1 MEQKGR
7 INYYS
12 SSKVRNKITG
22 EIGVVE
28 SESYSCEGHFYNII
42 WSSTVERET
51 IKDIGFF
58 DNYEIVSFDYTDI
71 IPQIIDFLKRT
82 PSVERIPQIV
92 ARRLDPDYYKLGS
105 IVYFQ
110 SPGFMSDYDYNKY
123 GPKYPLII
131 SNIHQNHRNEFE
143 FTLMLSKYNHNMS
156 IKSESDLELLHHDYY
171 VILDLTRFYDN
182 DAYNN
187 LARYDKE
194 Y

>member
-1 MEQKGR
+1 MGQKGR
-7 INYYS
+7 INYYT

-28 SESYSCEGHFYNII
+28 SETYSCEGHFYNII
-42 WSSTVERET
+42 WSSTVKRET
-51 IKDIGFF
+51 IKDVNFF

-71 IPQIIDFLKRT
+71 IPQILDFLKRT
-82 PSVERIPQIV
+82 PSVGRIPQIV
-92 ARRLDPDYYKLGS
+92 ARRLDPDYYKIGS
-105 IVYFQ
+105 LVYFQ
-110 SPGFMSDYDYNKY
+110 SPGFMSYDDQY

-131 SNIHQNHRNEFE
+131 TEIRQDIRNEFE
-143 FTLMLSKYNHNMS
+143 YTLILSRYNYNNS
-156 IKSESDLELLHHDYY
+156 IVSESDLKSLSKDYF
-171 VILDLTRFYDN
+171 VIFDLTRFYDD

>member
-28 SESYSCEGHFYNII
+28 SETYNCEGHFYNVI
-42 WSSTVERET
+42 WGSTVKRET
-51 IKDIGFF
+51 IKDINFF
-58 DNYEIVSFDYTDI
+58 DKYEIVSFDYTDI

-92 ARRLDPDYYKLGS
+92 ARRLDPDYYKVGS

-110 SPGFMSDYDYNKY
+110 SPGFMSYYDQY

-131 SNIHQNHRNEFE
+131 TEIRQDFRNEFE
-143 FTLMLSKYNHNMS
+143 FTIILSRYDHNMS
-156 IKSESDLELLHHDYY
+156 NEELDLKSLPNDYY
-171 VILDLTRFYDN
+171 VVLDLTRFYDD